1 MKRQKLQLGR
11 RSQSA
16 LFEAP
21 DNASVLPLRTI
32 VPADPLISPEAR
44 FDASVDADHR
54 RRYAQ
59 FFTPAAVAALMA
71 DMLRPAPGARLLD
84 PACGPGML
92 IDHVAQRCP
101 GASFTAID
109 IDTIAVECLRVSRR
123 AEFTADVLAGD
134 FLSWDST
141 AVFDGIIANPP
152 YLKYQ
157 QFSCAAEVYER
168 LGAVVGEEVSKF
180 SNLYM
185 LFLLEAY
192 RRLAPGGRLVFLVP
206 GEWAN
211 ANFGE
216 PFKRFLSREGCLR
229 TLIYFAHSKELF
241 DDVMTTAS
249 VLELVKPGPAAVR
262 EWTFRSLYVRDDA
275 GADAVRAALDGGG
288 SSAHVRV
295 ATLDMARLA
304 REKKWDYLLRHPE
317 ALHERTP
324 GWRRLG
330 EWCGT
335 RRGIATGANEFFHL
349 RPSRAQA
356 LGLQS
361 THLLRCVGGARHARG
376 AVFHTDDYAALHAAD
391 QPCLLWAVSTSP
403 TPDELAYVREG
414 DEQGLP
420 QRYLLS
426 KRKPWY
432 SMEKVN
438 AAPIWIGVFGR
449 GGLRVIRNRSGVA
462 HLTTYHG
469 LTPHD
474 ADPVLADALA
484 VLLQSSIAVR
494 AIERTRRVF
503 GAGLEKVEPADLL
516 DIELP
521 DLPAAPRARVV
532 RLAQCLPDLD
542 AQWREQGAPTAALL
556 REINEAAVALFAEQ
570 DAQEAITLQA

>member
-21 DNASVLPLRTI
+21 DNAGVLPLRTI

-59 FFTPAAVAALMA
+59 FFTPAAVAAVMA

-84 PACGPGML
+84 PACGPGLL
-92 IDHVAQRCP
+92 IDHVAQRYP
-101 GASFTAID
+101 MAKLTAID
-109 IDTIAVECLRVSRR
+109 IDAVAAECLRDSRR
-123 AEFTADVLAGD
+123 AESTTDVLAGD
-134 FLSWDST
+134 FLSWDSD
-141 AVFDGIIANPP
+141 AMFDGIIANPP

-157 QFSCAAEVYER
+157 QFVCASEVYER

-180 SNLYM
+180 SNLYL
-185 LFLLEAY
+185 LFLLESY

-216 PFKRFLSREGCLR
+216 PFKRFLAREGCLR

-241 DDVMTTAS
+241 DDAMTTAS
-249 VLELVKPGPAAVR
+249 VLELVKPGPDAAR
-262 EWTFRSLYVRDDA
+262 EWTFRSLYVHDAA
-275 GADAVRAALDGGG
+275 GADAVRTALDGGC
-288 SSAHVRV
+288 SSEFVRV
-295 ATLDMARLA
+295 ATLDVARLS
-304 REKKWDYLLRHPE
+304 REKKWDYLLRHP
-317 ALHERTP
+317 ASLHERTP
-324 GWRRLG
+324 GWRRLD
-330 EWCGT
+330 EWCST

-356 LGLQS
+356 LGLQAA
-361 THLLRCVGGARHARG
+361 HLVRCVGGARHARG
-376 AVFHTDDYAALHAAD
+376 AVFDSEDYDALHAAD

-403 TPDELAYVREG
+403 THNELAYVREG
-414 DEQGLP
+414 DAHGLP

-474 ADPVLADALA
+474 ADPVLADALV

-521 DLPAAPRARVV
+521 DLPASPRASVM
-532 RLAQCLPDLD
+532 RLARCLPVLD
-542 AQWREQGAPTAALL
+542 AQWREQGAPSAALL
-556 REINEAAVALFAEQ
+556 LEIDEAAAALFAEH
-570 DAQEAITLQA
+570 DAQEPLALQA